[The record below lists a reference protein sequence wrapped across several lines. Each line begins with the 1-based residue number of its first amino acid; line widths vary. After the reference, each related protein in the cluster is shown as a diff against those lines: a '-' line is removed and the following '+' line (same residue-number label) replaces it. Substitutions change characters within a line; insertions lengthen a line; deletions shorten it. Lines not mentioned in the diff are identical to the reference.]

1 MATELEKIIMITA
14 TRYGADAQLLLQN
27 MQLERGYPG
36 LPVANVLYQHFLWEM
51 ERREMCG
58 NHMMHIMAVMQKA
71 VQLAE
76 YLNRNG
82 EDIDLEKLMILALLH
97 DYGNLD
103 GDDKQAFHALSGYRA
118 MMAFGYPVVAKVC
131 LTHSFLS
138 RTFNPENY
146 AYPRE
151 DVEQV
156 KVLLGDAPFDMYD
169 RIIQISVFAVKG
181 FMPVSMEN
189 HAAAIARKFSLPE
202 KAEQQLLAD
211 ARALKAYFDGKCGCD
226 IYDVWQFRC

>member
-1 MATELEKIIMITA
+1 MAASLATAFAAVSCSGDGKWTEIPGRQYNLVVQKRGA
-14 TRYGADAQLLLQN
+14 TLGYSPSSGVTLLF
-27 MQLERGYPG
+27 RDGY
-36 LPVANVLYQHFLWEM
+36 AF
-51 ERREMCG
+51 
-58 NHMMHIMAVMQKA
+58 KD
-71 VQLAE
+71 
-76 YLNRNG
+76 LNRNG

-103 GDDKQAFHALSGYRA
+103 GDDKRAFHALSGYRA

-189 HAAAIARKFSLPE
+189 HAAAIVRKFSLPE

-211 ARALKAYFDGKCGCD
+211 ARALKAYFDGKCRCD
-226 IYDVWQFRC
+226 IYDVWKFRC